1 MAMGQPIKYVRDAA
15 PHFCITMCMLAGTW
29 IPWQSCH
36 LNQHMM
42 HIAYA
47 GLEPATPVFS
57 DGALPS
63 ELIGVLLHP
72 SAFATHSSR
81 STVHVLQV

>member
-36 LNQHMM
+36 LQHMM

-47 GLEPATPVFS
+47 GLEPAPPVPFGQCS
-57 DGALPS
+57 PL
-63 ELIGVLLHP
+63 
-72 SAFATHSSR
+72 
-81 STVHVLQV
+81 

>member
-47 GLEPATPVFS
+47 GLEPATPCPF
-57 DGALPS
+57 
-63 ELIGVLLHP
+63 
-72 SAFATHSSR
+72 
-81 STVHVLQV
+81 